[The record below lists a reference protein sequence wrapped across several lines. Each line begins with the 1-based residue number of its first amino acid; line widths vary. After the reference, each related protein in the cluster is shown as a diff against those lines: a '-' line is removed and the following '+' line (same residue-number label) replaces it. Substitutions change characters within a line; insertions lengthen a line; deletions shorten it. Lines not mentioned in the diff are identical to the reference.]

1 MINRCDF
8 VLQDLNIVQS
18 VQTPCICAHSL
29 TTLVPLARICSS
41 WRHSVPVCQ
50 IICPQLYLS
59 LDNVP
64 GVGDTVRF
72 RQIVVLHALLHIGV
86 DDVINLPKYVYF

>member
-1 MINRCDF
+1 MLESVRAGATLCF
-8 VLQDLNIVQS
+8 VLVI
-18 VQTPCICAHSL
+18 
-29 TTLVPLARICSS
+29 
-41 WRHSVPVCQ
+41 VCQ

-86 DDVINLPKYVYF
+86 DDVINLPKYIYF